1 MTGAGPPVEK
11 QAAKTGGDLSMRD
24 SLVRLLEEG
33 HPDFRSDWRDDT
45 SLIRSGLMDSLGL
58 FNLALWIEQE
68 IRSKLDL
75 ASLDPSKEWDTIAD
89 ILDFV
94 RKHRR

>member
-1 MTGAGPPVEK
+1 MTERPAAGEENDR
-11 QAAKTGGDLSMRD
+11 TLRD
-24 SLVRLLEEG
+24 RLVRLLEESL
-33 HPDFRSDWRDDT
+33 PDFGPEWRDET
-45 SLIRSGLMDSLGL
+45 SLIRSGWMDSLGL

-75 ASLDPSKEWDTIAD
+75 SSLDPSKEWDTIAD